1 MKRKGV
7 SYSQSERHKE
17 GHLMSTC
24 DFYHRGVMERI
35 SEEDDICFK
44 RLPLHL
50 HNYKTGPR
58 VYTSTCVFHQYGRS
72 RVDEKRMLL
81 SLMASTHGKH
91 HRAG

>member
-1 MKRKGV
+1 
-7 SYSQSERHKE
+7 
-17 GHLMSTC
+17 
-24 DFYHRGVMERI
+24 MECI

-44 RLPLHL
+44 KLPLHL

-81 SLMASTHGKH
+81 SLMASTHGKQ
-91 HRAG
+91 AG